1 MANARRGPV
10 KLPSTICLQPIDA
23 MNAAQVRDA
32 LNASRSNVAWWRKH
46 ACFPRGFRTGNNVMI
61 STADLAG
68 WCASRGLKIEWL

>member
-1 MANARRGPV
+1 
-10 KLPSTICLQPIDA
+10 

-32 LNASRSNVAWWRKH
+32 LNATRANICWWRKH
-46 ACFPRGFRTGNNVMI
+46 DRFPRGGRTGNNVMI